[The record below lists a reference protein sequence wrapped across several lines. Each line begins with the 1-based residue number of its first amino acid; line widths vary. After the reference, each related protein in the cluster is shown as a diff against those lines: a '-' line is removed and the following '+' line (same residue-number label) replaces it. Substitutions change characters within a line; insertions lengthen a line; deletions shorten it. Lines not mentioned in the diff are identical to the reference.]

1 MKQSTI
7 CNEKSSFIL
16 AKDNRYLTKIR
27 LKPLPPDFTHKFKM
41 VLHHNI
47 NVGQRVEVKI
57 GYNVFRG
64 VVKYKG
70 AVTNRRGDWVGVSLE
85 VPGGDNDGM
94 VQGRRYFQCRERH
107 GIFVRASSIRFIPL
121 YHKVADRSYVEEP
134 LFKSSSPM
142 FGNRQFH
149 PLRHSVSN
157 RIPAATMRRPK
168 TAMSSF
174 RYTTSPIHTEYDIV
188 DEFIT
193 SPAIPKTH
201 MPYTAL
207 RNQVRRGWDGAHY
220 VREMSVGTGRD
231 SMKFSQWNDISD

>member
-1 MKQSTI
+1 MLNYS
-7 CNEKSSFIL
+7 
-16 AKDNRYLTKIR
+16 Y
-27 LKPLPPDFTHKFKM
+27 
-41 VLHHNI
+41 
-47 NVGQRVEVKI
+47 
-57 GYNVFRG
+57 
-64 VVKYKG
+64 
-70 AVTNRRGDWVGVSLE
+70 VS
-85 VPGGDNDGM
+85 
-94 VQGRRYFQCRERH
+94 RF
-107 GIFVRASSIRFIPL
+107 IFV
-121 YHKVADRSYVEEP
+121 D
-134 LFKSSSPM
+134 SPM
-142 FGNRQFH
+142 YGSRQYH

-193 SPAIPKTH
+193 TPTIPKTH

-231 SMKFSQWNDISD
+231 SMKYSQWNDISDQNFAHHVQYRVIDVILQLNIKYFLIFLVTEILHQQSTRYPLIFRGNCYFI